1 MRKRPEVVI
10 IFCKGIVATE
20 AELDLIDACRM
31 FQLNIVNVQNI
42 GGEKLEGDAI
52 AACEGTP
59 IPAEYVDLPSAKELW
74 ETVLKRERGAVKSVG
89 GMAPVF
95 TLDEYVAPTKSKG
108 MDTSDTPPTKEAA
121 KA

>member
-1 MRKRPEVVI
+1 M
-10 IFCKGIVATE
+10 VATE

-59 IPAEYVDLPSAKELW
+59 IPAECADLPSAKELW
-74 ETVLKRERGAVKSVG
+74 ETVLKREHAVVKSVG

-95 TLDEYVAPTKSKG
+95 TLDEDVTPTKSKG
-108 MDTSDTPPTKEAA
+108 AGASNTPPTKETAEV
-121 KA
+121 